1 MKKFTISGK
10 TYQAED
16 CVGGVLVN
24 PKLPERFDFT
34 PNDARPASH
43 QKFWGL
49 FAFYRQ
55 IKAQSAVALDQAA
68 KNERSVLLFCC
79 RHR

>member
-1 MKKFTISGK
+1 M
-10 TYQAED
+10 
-16 CVGGVLVN
+16 GGEITNCRAVVYM
-24 PKLPERFDFT
+24 PKRRRPEEC
-34 PNDARPASH
+34 DADEAWSP
-43 QKFWGL
+43 WM